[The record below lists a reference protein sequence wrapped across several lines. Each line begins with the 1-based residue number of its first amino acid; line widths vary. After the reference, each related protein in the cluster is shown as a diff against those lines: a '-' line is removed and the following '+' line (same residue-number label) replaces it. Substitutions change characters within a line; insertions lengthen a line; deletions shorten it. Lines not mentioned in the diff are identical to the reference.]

1 VAPRVGPAGVSAPRA
16 RIWRRR
22 LIALGAIAA
31 ILLAGYWFWLR
42 DSSLVAVDEVEV
54 RGATA
59 NEAEIAAALE
69 QRAREMTT
77 LHVEDE
83 KLVQAAQA
91 FPTVASIAIDA
102 SLPDKLTITVTERL
116 PVAVVKVDG
125 ETTGVAG
132 DGQLL
137 TGLDVGGQ
145 GLPGI
150 EGTETSGGRLD
161 QQGAA
166 QAAILAGAT
175 EDLRKRVEGI
185 SYSEDSGGVVIE
197 LENGPEARFGDGS
210 RADDKWRA
218 LAAVLLQPESAG
230 AAYADVSVPE
240 RAVTGG

>member
-1 VAPRVGPAGVSAPRA
+1 MSASRP

-22 LIALGAIAA
+22 LIALAA
-31 ILLAGYWFWLR
+31 LAAVLLAGYWFWLR

-59 NEAEIAAALE
+59 NEAEIAAALK

-77 LHVEDE
+77 LHVSEE
-83 KLVQAAQA
+83 KLVEAAQA

-102 SLPDKLTITVTERL
+102 RLPDKLTINVTQRV
-116 PVAVVKVDG
+116 PIAVVKVDG

-137 TGLDVGGQ
+137 TGLEVGGQ
-145 GLPGI
+145 GLPRI
-150 EGTETSGGRLD
+150 EDSEVSRGRLD
-161 QQGAA
+161 EQGSA
-166 QAAILAGAT
+166 QAAILDGAP
-175 EDLRKRVEGI
+175 ERLRRRVESI
-185 SYSEDSGGVVIE
+185 TFSEDSDGVVID

-210 RADDKWRA
+210 RAEDKWKA
-218 LAAVLLQPESAG
+218 LAAVLLRPESSG

-240 RAVTGG
+240 RGVTGG

>member
-1 VAPRVGPAGVSAPRA
+1 MSASRP

-22 LIALGAIAA
+22 LIALGALAA
-31 ILLAGYWFWLR
+31 VLLAGYWFWLR

-77 LHVEDE
+77 LHVEEE
-83 KLVQAAQA
+83 KLVEAAQA

-102 SLPDKLTITVTERL
+102 GLPDKLTITVTERL

-137 TGLDVGGQ
+137 TGLDVSGQ
-145 GLPGI
+145 GLPGL
-150 EGTETSGGRLD
+150 EGSEVSGGRLD
-161 QQGAA
+161 EQGGA
-166 QAAILAGAT
+166 QAAILAGAP
-175 EDLRKRVEGI
+175 EALRKRVESI
-185 SYSEDSGGVVIE
+185 TFSEDSDGVVIV

-210 RADDKWRA
+210 RAEDKWKA
-218 LAAVLLQPESAG
+218 LAAVLLRPESSG

>member
-1 VAPRVGPAGVSAPRA
+1 MSASRP

-22 LIALGAIAA
+22 LIALGVLAA
-31 ILLAGYWFWLR
+31 VLLAGYWFWLR

-54 RGATA
+54 KGATA

-77 LHVEDE
+77 LHVQDE
-83 KLVQAAQA
+83 KLVEAAQA

-150 EGTETSGGRLD
+150 EGSETSGGRLD
-161 QQGAA
+161 EQGSA
-166 QAAILAGAT
+166 QAAILAGAP
-175 EDLRKRVEGI
+175 EELRKRVESI
-185 SYSEDSGGVVIE
+185 AFSEDSDGVVIG

-210 RADDKWRA
+210 RAEDKWKA
-218 LAAVLLQPESAG
+218 LAAVLLRPESGG

>member
-1 VAPRVGPAGVSAPRA
+1 VSAPRS

-22 LIALGAIAA
+22 LAALGAVAA

-54 RGATA
+54 NGATA
-59 NEAEIAAALE
+59 NQEQIASALE

-77 LHVEDE
+77 LHVDDE
-83 KLVQAAQA
+83 KLVEVAQA

-125 ETTGVAG
+125 ETTGVAA

-137 TGLDVGGQ
+137 TGLDVSGE
-145 GLPGI
+145 GLVGI
-150 EGTETSGGRLD
+150 EGSEASNGRLD
-161 QQGAA
+161 EQGAA
-166 QAAILAGAT
+166 QAAILAGAP
-175 EDLRKRVEGI
+175 EELRERVESI
-185 SYSEDSGGVVIE
+185 SFSEESDGVVIQ

-210 RADDKWRA
+210 LAEDKWRA
-218 LAAVLLQPESAG
+218 LAAVLLRPESSG